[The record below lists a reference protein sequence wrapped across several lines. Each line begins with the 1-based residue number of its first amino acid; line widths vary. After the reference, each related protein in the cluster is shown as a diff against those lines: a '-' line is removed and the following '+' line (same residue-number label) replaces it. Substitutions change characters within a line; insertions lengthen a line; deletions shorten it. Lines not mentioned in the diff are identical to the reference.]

1 MEDGDVCNIRMR
13 VSPELFYFFENLRI
27 WRSIPKRSQII
38 RMWYVI
44 QTRTGDEKELVHMI
58 EELVPKDQYK
68 ECFYI
73 KMECA
78 RKSENGWQI
87 CERAMFPGYLFVDT
101 QTPKDVYFTLKQ
113 IPKLTKLLK
122 EDGEVFLPVEEEERQ
137 FLTSIQ
143 SEGHL
148 VRRSLVKL
156 DKERQIIDAGG
167 AVGKYFN
174 QIVKQRVRKR
184 YVLIRQ
190 QFLGKERNIMLG
202 IKVDEEIE

>member
-1 MEDGDVCNIRMR
+1 
-13 VSPELFYFFENLRI
+13 
-27 WRSIPKRSQII
+27 
-38 RMWYVI
+38 MWYVI

-156 DKERQIIDAGG
+156 DKERQIIGADG
-167 AVGKYFN
+167 AVGRYIK
-174 QIVKQRVRKR
+174 QMVRQRVSKR
-184 YVLIRQ
+184 YVLIEQ
-190 QFLGKERNIMLG
+190 ELLGEKRRLKFG
-202 IKVDEEIE
+202 IRLEEDELAEA